1 MAINTKPMAIKIP
14 LLLSDVVALNNSMP
28 PTSPRNNVAV
38 PWIVRSK
45 GIPGV
50 ISGKK
55 TPENNAKIASR

>member
-1 MAINTKPMAIKIP
+1 MSINAKPMAIKIP
-14 LLLSDVVALNNSMP
+14 LLLSDVVALNNSIA

-45 GIPGV
+45 GIPVV

>member
-1 MAINTKPMAIKIP
+1 MAINAKPMTIKIP